1 MSGMNFA
8 ALLRHLLGT
17 ATNYSIVLA
26 AIVTITSI
34 ARADDAKRS
43 NGDSFFPM
51 AGAKDCVFD
60 QKRERLYVTTLKQ
73 LVVLD
78 TKDGKVIEEIDLLGG
93 VRACDISPDFQFLA
107 VAPTQGHFIYWIELD
122 KLEINQVTF
131 EADASESG
139 VFDLCVGYDNS
150 VLFSMTYAGSGW
162 VQLRRFLPESKSVEK
177 AGNIR
182 MDSLVSASGDRRYA
196 AVAEGNISSGPLNLY
211 DFQSKSLKKIAD
223 LDCFYYEIACAPDA
237 KYFARPHRSGCGFY
251 DSKGTSLGNLEGK
264 PVICAAFHPK
274 GNTLFV
280 MRDGESGLQEYD
292 MQGNSLAANYR
303 FDSAVAIR
311 GTVNERIIAQAV
323 PVGPNGAMV
332 NVRRVADVHFSAF
345 KSGRLR
351 VSDDGEKLFAVTP
364 TGVYMFSVKSTAPS
378 PGDGKPKRRI
388 NVIDGSSGAG
398 KSG

>member
-73 LVVLD
+73 LVVPD

-150 VLFSMTYAGSGW
+150 VLFSMIYAGPGW
-162 VQLRRFLPESKSVEK
+162 VQLP
-177 AGNIR
+177 
-182 MDSLVSASGDRRYA
+182 DSRAT
-196 AVAEGNISSGPLNLY
+196 
-211 DFQSKSLKKIAD
+211 LKKQPPI
-223 LDCFYYEIACAPDA
+223 L
-237 KYFARPHRSGCGFY
+237 
-251 DSKGTSLGNLEGK
+251 
-264 PVICAAFHPK
+264 
-274 GNTLFV
+274 
-280 MRDGESGLQEYD
+280 
-292 MQGNSLAANYR
+292 
-303 FDSAVAIR
+303 
-311 GTVNERIIAQAV
+311 
-323 PVGPNGAMV
+323 
-332 NVRRVADVHFSAF
+332 
-345 KSGRLR
+345 RL
-351 VSDDGEKLFAVTP
+351 P
-364 TGVYMFSVKSTAPS
+364 
-378 PGDGKPKRRI
+378 
-388 NVIDGSSGAG
+388 
-398 KSG
+398 